1 MRKQL
6 LLKGLLSAALV
17 LGLSSFAFAQ
27 MALDLDTKR
36 PGDDGVREG
45 VFKPGDTV
53 TIELV
58 ALKGAKGIIGF
69 QVQVKLD
76 PTQATFKGF
85 KPAGL
90 MAGAMPIIN
99 PLKDGAEISAALLG
113 KTSSGDSG
121 TMGHLMVELSKSLGP
136 GTKVGLAKASYG
148 TAEGTQE
155 VDAGEP
161 VKLINSDAAPG
172 KEEKPGGPKGPPPG
186 RPGMPPKGKPGMPPT
201 GKPGEMPEPPECG
214 DELVKSEMGPQAEN
228 VPCGPNVGNL
238 IFRTVCSKEGF
249 DKAAI
254 TLPDGRAAA
263 CFGVEA
269 ISKGKV
275 AWGIRA
281 EGARMD
287 TYHSKMGPRKLEGL
301 VLADRKPSKEGKYTI
316 YLDRRASD
324 PDARVTV
331 RFIDHPMDGGPGGP
345 PPGKPPF
352 GTPGMK
358 PGMPPMGPPE
368 GPPPDPKEVIDTLP
382 KALQPTFLKTLEV
395 GHKSGIAHMEAEL
408 EMLKS
413 VRQTLEET
421 KRYLPKASKEEK
433 EAIAGALMFFEHMGP
448 GPEGPPHGPGPGGPP
463 LMGKP
468 GGPRQ
473 GGPPMEGPH
482 MGPPP
487 PAEELVAQ
495 MIKDV
500 DRDIERI
507 SRELEMMKQEMMKP

>member
-69 QVQVKLD
+69 QIQVKLD

-121 TMGHLMVELSKSLGP
+121 TLGHVMVELSKNLGP

-161 VKLINSDAAPG
+161 VKLINSAAPPG
-172 KEEKPGGPKGPPPG
+172 DKEVPDRPKDDQPVK
-186 RPGMPPKGKPGMPPT
+186 PPKGKPGMPPM

-214 DELVKSEMGPQAEN
+214 DELVESEMGPQAEN
-228 VPCGPNVGNL
+228 VPCGPNVGDL
-238 IFRTVCSKEGF
+238 IFRTVCSKEGY

-254 TLPDGRAAA
+254 TLPEGRAAA

-269 ISKGKV
+269 ITRGKV
-275 AWGIRA
+275 AWGIRV
-281 EGARMD
+281 EGGPD
-287 TYHSKMGPRKLEGL
+287 VYHAKMGPRPLEAL
-301 VLADRKPSKEGKYTI
+301 VLADRRPSKDGKYTI

-368 GPPPDPKEVIDTLP
+368 GPPPDPKEVIGTLP
-382 KALQPTFLKTLEV
+382 KALQPSFLKTLEV
-395 GHKSGIAHMEAEL
+395 GHRSGIAHMEAEL

-421 KRYLPKASKEEK
+421 KRYLPKASKGEK

-448 GPEGPPHGPGPGGPP
+448 GGPEGPEGPGPSGPP
-463 LMGKP
+463 HMGKP
-468 GGPRQ
+468 GGPRP
-473 GGPPMEGPH
+473 GGPPMKGPRT
-482 MGPPP
+482 GPPP
-487 PAEELVAQ
+487 PPEELVAQ

-500 DRDIERI
+500 DRDIEHI
-507 SRELEMMKQEMMKP
+507 SRKLEMMKQEMMKP